1 MKRLSISQAILDS
14 HIGGMQIPKLF
25 PNLKHLEIEC
35 NKPKNR
41 VGESYVKEVLC
52 QLQSLESIE
61 LSIERTNISD
71 VIPKLPALK
80 ALKLNPETSY
90 SCFKTFIEL
99 CPNLRVLALSTCCFV
114 LTTDRSCTAIKWLP
128 NLQIL
133 KINEGAMNSFD
144 DKLFLLLQ
152 TSNTRLS
159 SLIGVECSNLSD
171 LPLQIKF
178 ITCKADDNTREN
190 PVCLLMRNG
199 NGWVKIK
206 PETH

>member
-1 MKRLSISQAILDS
+1 MLAIARRPTDLCGVWARTCKRWTFPTDNIFSNDQEIRPTFKRLSISQAILDS

-25 PNLKHLEIEC
+25 PNLKHLEIER

-99 CPNLRVLALSTCCFV
+99 CPNLQVLALSTCCFV
-114 LTTDRSCTAIKWLP
+114 LTTDHLCTAIKWLP

-133 KINEGAMNSFD
+133 KIKPWIHLMISCFFCY
-144 DKLFLLLQ
+144 KLVTLDW
-152 TSNTRLS
+152 TVLS
-159 SLIGVECSNLSD
+159 E
-171 LPLQIKF
+171 
-178 ITCKADDNTREN
+178 
-190 PVCLLMRNG
+190 
-199 NGWVKIK
+199 
-206 PETH
+206 